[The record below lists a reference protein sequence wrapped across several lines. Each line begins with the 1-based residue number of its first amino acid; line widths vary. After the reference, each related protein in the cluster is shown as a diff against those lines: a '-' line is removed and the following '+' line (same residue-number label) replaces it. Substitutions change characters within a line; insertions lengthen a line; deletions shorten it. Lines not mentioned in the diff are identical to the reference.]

1 MEKFR
6 GAGLAIC
13 RSLEGFEDK
22 YLLKVLQMRDEVQ
35 SFIRERECVAV
46 SVSHRG
52 RVVAC
57 YEGGKSFGLDCAG
70 WLKGYGTFNCVL
82 QFANVAWPGI
92 TLQQLERFLVDR
104 KIAACLSTELLNEMI
119 HQVGDVFASI
129 AQWR

>member
-6 GAGLAIC
+6 GTGLAVC
-13 RSLEGFEDK
+13 SALESFENK

-35 SFIRERECVAV
+35 SLIRERECVAV

-57 YEGGKSFGLDCAG
+57 YEGGKSFGLNCAC
-70 WLKGYGTFNCVL
+70 WLKSHGSLNCML

-104 KIAACLSTELLNEMI
+104 KI
-119 HQVGDVFASI
+119 
-129 AQWR
+129 